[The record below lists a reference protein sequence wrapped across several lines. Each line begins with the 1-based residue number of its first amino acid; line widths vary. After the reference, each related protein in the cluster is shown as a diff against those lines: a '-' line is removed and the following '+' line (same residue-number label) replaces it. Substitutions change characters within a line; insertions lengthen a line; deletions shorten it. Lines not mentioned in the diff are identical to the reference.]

1 MQASSYLNLDKATAL
16 VIDDNAQALDI
27 IVSVLT
33 SFGLRNIV
41 RAASAEEAVELVQRQ
56 TFDLILTD
64 AHMPGMDGYE
74 FVSWLRKNGP
84 EAARVVPA
92 LVITA
97 HTRRSQVLRARD
109 CGANFIVAKPI
120 TPKVLLQRIFWVAK
134 GDRMFIESDGYC
146 GPDRRHKNLGPP
158 PDHPD
163 GRRRDD
169 VPIELGAAAEPNM
182 SQEQLDNLIKPQK
195 VSAE

>member
-1 MQASSYLNLDKATAL
+1 MQASSYLNLEKATAL

-33 SFGLRNIV
+33 SFGLRSIV
-41 RAASAEEAVELVQRQ
+41 RAGSALEAMEVVQRQ
-56 TFDLILTD
+56 PFDLILTD
-64 AHMPGMDGYE
+64 AHMPEMDGYE
-74 FVSWLRKNGP
+74 FVEWLRRKGP
-84 EAARVVPA
+84 EPSRVTPT

-109 CGANFIVAKPI
+109 CGANFIIAKPI

-134 GDRMFIESDGYC
+134 GDRMFIESEGYS

-158 PDHPD
+158 AEHPN

-195 VSAE
+195 VTA

>member
-1 MQASSYLNLDKATAL
+1 LQSSSYLNLDKAVAL
-16 VIDDNAQALDI
+16 VVDDNAQALDI
-27 IVSVLT
+27 IVSVLS

-41 RAASAEEAVELVQRQ
+41 RASSAVEAVELVQRQ
-56 TFDLILTD
+56 SFDLILTD
-64 AHMPGMDGYE
+64 AHMPEMDGYE
-74 FVSWLRKNGP
+74 FVHWMRHKGP
-84 EAARVVPA
+84 EAARVTPTV
-92 LVITA
+92 VITA
-97 HTRRSQVLRARD
+97 HTRRSQVLKARD
-109 CGANFIVAKPI
+109 CGANFIIAKPI

-158 PDHPD
+158 ADHPD

-169 VPIELGAAAEPNM
+169 VSTELGKAEEPNM

-195 VSAE
+195 VTAP